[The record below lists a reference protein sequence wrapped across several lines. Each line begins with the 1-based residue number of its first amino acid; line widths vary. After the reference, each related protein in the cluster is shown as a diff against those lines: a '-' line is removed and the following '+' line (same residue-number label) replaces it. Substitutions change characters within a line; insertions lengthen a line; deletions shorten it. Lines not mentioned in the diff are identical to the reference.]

1 VLPVILA
8 VLAAYGAAPQQEKR
22 HHFSFA
28 DKREAYDRQE
38 VVFAVAVSSPQSEGR
53 YTILDEIWK
62 PRFSVSPHYH
72 ATHCETFYVVSGE
85 VEWTV
90 GGESHRLKAG
100 DAVYIP
106 PNTVHSVRVP
116 DGKNL
121 HTLMIYTPGGYEEH
135 IERGRAYSDKQL
147 KDAKILD
154 QLRRLNDFHP
164 VVQK

>member
-1 VLPVILA
+1 MNQRGRSIRRMETARGHSKSEELCPFC
-8 VLAAYGAAPQQEKR
+8 APNLHLTMQM
-22 HHFSFA
+22 
-28 DKREAYDRQE
+28 
-38 VVFAVAVSSPQSEGR
+38 QSEGR

-135 IERGRAYSDKQL
+135 IERERAYSDKQL

>member
-1 VLPVILA
+1 M
-8 VLAAYGAAPQQEKR
+8 
-22 HHFSFA
+22 
-28 DKREAYDRQE
+28 
-38 VVFAVAVSSPQSEGR
+38 
-53 YTILDEIWK
+53 
-62 PRFSVSPHYH
+62 
-72 ATHCETFYVVSGE
+72 
-85 VEWTV
+85 EWTV

-100 DAVYIP
+100 DAVYIR

-135 IERGRAYSDKQL
+135 IERERAYSDKQL